1 MALKEPNPVQIMVIE
16 AARHIRDGEIANV
29 GMRLPLLAFAL
40 AKMTH
45 APHALGF
52 FDAGIVRSLP
62 VQKAF
67 VTMCDAENVRGSV
80 WCTDMMDL
88 MNLMQRGKV
97 DVGILGG
104 AEVDGFGN
112 LNTSYIGPADA
123 PRVKL
128 PGSGGACDIA
138 MLSRRTVI
146 MMAHDKRRLVSRVQY
161 ITSLGYGHDG
171 RERERLHIG
180 GGPEVLV
187 TDRAT
192 FTFHNDEHRAALHS
206 IHPGFTLSEVA
217 DRTGWE
223 IIPQGAVPLQT
234 KLPSDT
240 EWSALGRL
248 DPDGFW
254 TGGG

>member
-1 MALKEPNPVQIMVIE
+1 MALKDLNPVQMMVIE
-16 AARHIRDGEIANV
+16 AARHIHDHEIANV

-62 VQKAF
+62 VHKAF
-67 VTMCDAENVRGSV
+67 VTMCDAENVRDSV
-80 WCTDMMDL
+80 WCTDMIDL

-97 DVGILGG
+97 DVGVLGG
-104 AEVDGFGN
+104 AEVDAYGN
-112 LNTSYIGPADA
+112 LNTSYIGPPEA
-123 PRVKL
+123 PQVKL

-138 MLSRRTVI
+138 MLSGRTVI
-146 MMAHDKRRLVSRVQY
+146 MMTHDKRRLVSHVHY
-161 ITSLGYGHDG
+161 ITSLGYGRDG
-171 RERERLHIG
+171 RERERLQIG
-180 GGPEVLV
+180 GGPEFLV

-192 FTFHNDEHRAALHS
+192 FTFHNAEHRATLHS
-206 IHPGFTLSEVA
+206 IHPGITLSEVA

-223 IIPQGAVPLQT
+223 ITACAAVPVQT
-234 KLPSDT
+234 KLPT
-240 EWSALGRL
+240 EEEWSALERL

-254 TGGG
+254 TGSG